1 MIFDPI
7 HEVPSLIKFAF
18 IVNDENTGLD
28 FQLIDPKQN
37 VILKESSKSH
47 LFHQFNATIPGE
59 YIFTLDNK
67 GVNFKN
73 NIIIYFSL
81 IRTVISLK

>member
-18 IVNDENTGLD
+18 IVNDENTAID

-37 VILKESSKSH
+37 VILKESSKPH
-47 LFHQFNATIPGE
+47 LFFQFNATIPGE
-59 YIFTLDNK
+59 YIFCLDNQ
-67 GVNFKN
+67 GVSLNIFK
-73 NIIIYFSL
+73 FF
-81 IRTVISLK
+81 LKRIANL